1 MARPRARYKRNY
13 RKDKRKYRKRAKRV
27 RKLNMRRID
36 DFKWDLSHILDDV
49 NDENVSAVKGAIYA
63 KASKI
68 GVREAKDYIW
78 EKQREG
84 TLERDVALKL
94 TRLLS
99 KYSVYR

>member
-1 MARPRARYKRNY
+1 MARPRPSGTKSRYSPSRVP
-13 RKDKRKYRKRAKRV
+13 RRSKRV

-36 DFKWDLSHILDDV
+36 DFKWNLSQILDDV
-49 NDENVSAVKGAIYA
+49 DDQNVSAVKGAIYA

-68 GVREAKDYIW
+68 GVREAKDFIW

-84 TLERDVALKL
+84 VLEHDVALRL

-99 KYSVYR
+99 RFSVYR

>member
-1 MARPRARYKRNY
+1 MG
-13 RKDKRKYRKRAKRV
+13 
-27 RKLNMRRID
+27 RID
-36 DFKWDLSHILDDV
+36 DFKWDLSQILDDV
-49 NDENVSAVKGAIYA
+49 DVQNASAVKGAIYA

-78 EKQREG
+78 DKQREG
-84 TLERDVALKL
+84 VLERNVALKL

>member
-1 MARPRARYKRNY
+1 MARPRARKRKDYRKSKKKYKR
-13 RKDKRKYRKRAKRV
+13 RAKRV
-27 RKLNMRRID
+27 KKLNMRRID
-36 DFKWDLSHILDDV
+36 DFKWDLSHILNDV
-49 NDENVSAVKGAIYA
+49 DVENASAVKGAIYA

-84 TLERDVALKL
+84 TLERDVALRL

>member
-1 MARPRARYKRNY
+1 MAQPIRRNEEMKKAF
-13 RKDKRKYRKRAKRV
+13 RKGRKRTKRI
-27 RKLNMRRID
+27 RKLNMRRLD
-36 DFKWDLSHILDDV
+36 DFKWDLSKILDDV
-49 NDENVSAVKGAIYA
+49 DNQNVSAVRGAIYA

-84 TLERDVALKL
+84 VLEHDVALRLTKL
-94 TRLLS
+94 LT

>member
-1 MARPRARYKRNY
+1 MARPDKKKR
-13 RKDKRKYRKRAKRV
+13 RKRTKRV

-36 DFKWDLSHILDDV
+36 DFKWHLSKILDDV
-49 NDENVSAVKGAIYA
+49 EDQNASAVKGTVYA

-84 TLERDVALKL
+84 VIEHDVALRL

-99 KYSVYR
+99 KYSTYR